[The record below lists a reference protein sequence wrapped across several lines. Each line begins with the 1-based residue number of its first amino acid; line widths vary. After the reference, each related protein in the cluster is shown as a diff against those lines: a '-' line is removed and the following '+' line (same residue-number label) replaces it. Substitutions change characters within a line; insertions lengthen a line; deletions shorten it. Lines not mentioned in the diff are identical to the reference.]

1 MNLLVIFI
9 VVLKF
14 IRTLNDL
21 ENSSLLFSDVLFGI
35 TTSLALVML
44 FHEKKCLIR
53 TSAPLSLFWPLLTIF
68 YLPTMKLEIE
78 IFQEDYF
85 GETNQNNTILIKAH
99 NYLDYVNF
107 GLSSSFFGLGFLLSV
122 MNFWPDIK
130 DLVPLRENIAP
141 NNQNSFFSSVFLSW
155 MDPIIWKG
163 FKRPL
168 KQNDLFTL
176 PSKVDVNENVKIFQK
191 EWEDYLKR
199 NNIKFNIRNNNTE
212 KKKIAKF
219 WIPLFKSLRGTFMLG
234 TILAFI
240 HYNLAFLG
248 PQVKYFSKE
257 KEDFSS
263 LLYYE
268 NISSLSF

>member
-1 MNLLVIFI
+1 
-9 VVLKF
+9 
-14 IRTLNDL
+14 
-21 ENSSLLFSDVLFGI
+21 
-35 TTSLALVML
+35 
-44 FHEKKCLIR
+44 
-53 TSAPLSLFWPLLTIF
+53 
-68 YLPTMKLEIE
+68 
-78 IFQEDYF
+78 
-85 GETNQNNTILIKAH
+85 
-99 NYLDYVNF
+99 
-107 GLSSSFFGLGFLLSV
+107 
-122 MNFWPDIK
+122 
-130 DLVPLRENIAP
+130 
-141 NNQNSFFSSVFLSW
+141 